1 MREDEEGVGL
11 ALNHKHRNVCV
22 GGLFAITRQSP
33 SSRIAPTL
41 PFPCKLTEERD
52 QLILQDDQRNER
64 LFSATK
70 EDDEKK
76 VRILL
81 KAKADVNAKDE
92 VCARERECM

>member
-1 MREDEEGVGL
+1 MR
-11 ALNHKHRNVCV
+11 ACV
-22 GGLFAITRQSP
+22 R
-33 SSRIAPTL
+33 
-41 PFPCKLTEERD
+41 PCVL
-52 QLILQDDQRNER
+52 QLKPQVWRNER